1 MGQGDI
7 TYHWKTNPLNT
18 NCYCKQK
25 TKKANIASYS
35 RYSKSQ
41 WPKFLFSVYIDSS
54 DGLSYDFP
62 LFEDF
67 HINYK

>member
-54 DGLSYDFP
+54 DGL
-62 LFEDF
+62 
-67 HINYK
+67 